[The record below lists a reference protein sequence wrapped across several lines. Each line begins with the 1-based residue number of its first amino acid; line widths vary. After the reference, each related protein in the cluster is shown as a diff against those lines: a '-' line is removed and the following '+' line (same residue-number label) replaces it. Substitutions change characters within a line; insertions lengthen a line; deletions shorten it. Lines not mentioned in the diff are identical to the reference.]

1 LISKEGSLP
10 LEPARFF
17 GPGPQLIPGGV
28 PDLLPGKLDR
38 LYSGNDRKLRGADA
52 LRPTRLTRCRRAYR
66 QPDPAGLMGGEAMA
80 RQHIPRISDAGR
92 ASAASKIAALEVE
105 KLSDEANTTAA
116 PLRSCTW

>member
-1 LISKEGSLP
+1 
-10 LEPARFF
+10 
-17 GPGPQLIPGGV
+17 
-28 PDLLPGKLDR
+28 
-38 LYSGNDRKLRGADA
+38 
-52 LRPTRLTRCRRAYR
+52 
-66 QPDPAGLMGGEAMA
+66 MA